1 MKELIVEKGK
11 LFLFYKIDELFLHLF
26 AVLLF
31 NHSGNLVPAFSYMV
45 RTESDLLLNSE
56 FMISCGY

>member
-45 RTESDLLLNSE
+45 RTESDLLLNNE

>member
-1 MKELIVEKGK
+1 MTSIMKELIVEKGK
-11 LFLFYKIDELFLHLF
+11 VFLFYKIDELFLHFF

-45 RTESDLLLNSE
+45 RTESDQN
-56 FMISCGY
+56 IHVHVNT